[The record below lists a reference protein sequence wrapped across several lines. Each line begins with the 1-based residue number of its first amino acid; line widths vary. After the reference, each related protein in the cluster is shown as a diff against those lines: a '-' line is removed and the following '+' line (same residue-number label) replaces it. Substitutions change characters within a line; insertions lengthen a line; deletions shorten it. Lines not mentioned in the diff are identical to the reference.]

1 MTDPIINLFTNIA
14 SVMKVSEKAEE
25 ESKKKPEYDELMKP
39 KNTGKAINLD
49 VVGNFEDRN

>member
-1 MTDPIINLFTNIA
+1 
-14 SVMKVSEKAEE
+14 MKVSEKAEE